1 VQYGRWLWAVLHGD
15 LGRSFIDNTPV
26 ADALWQRL
34 PVTIELAIGSF
45 LVAVIIAVPAGILS
59 AARPR
64 GWANAIGTLIALFGM
79 SVPHF
84 WLGMLFIILFA
95 VKLGWLPASGFV
107 PLSVDW
113 HANLVAMI
121 MPMVV
126 TGLRES
132 AILMR
137 MVRSSLL
144 EVLNEDYIRTAFSKG
159 LRDWQVVLGRAA
171 QCHDPGGH
179 GQRPDGLRHAGRTGH
194 HREHLRHS
202 RHGQDD
208 RRRHLPARL
217 RDCAGRCAGRHRDG
231 GHRQPVRGPALQRDR
246 PAHRPLI
253 AHPAHPTM
261 TSPDMNP
268 PSPAG
273 PAGAAPL
280 AYPAPLQPQPSG
292 GDRCGD
298 HRCTGTVGILHRY
311 WPGTIRFL
319 IRTTAICCLVPVP
332 STGSVPNDLGRDIY
346 TRMLYGSRI
355 SCRPR

>member
-1 VQYGRWLWAVLHGD
+1 MATTIKLPKLARRLLLSVPTLLLVSMVVFSLLAVLPGDPVAAILGMEATPEAAAALRLKLGLDDPLLVQYGRWLWAVLHGD

-159 LRDWQVVLGRAA
+159 LRDWQVVLGHALRNAMIPVVTA
-171 QCHDPGGH
+171 SGLMVSGMLGGLVITESIFGIPGMGKMIV
-179 GQRPDGLRHAGRTGH
+179 DAIF
-194 HREHLRHS
+194 
-202 RHGQDD
+202 
-208 RRRHLPARL
+208 
-217 RDCAGRCAGRHRDG
+217 
-231 GHRQPVRGPALQRDR
+231 QRDYVTVQAGVLAATVMVVIVNLCVDLLYSVIDPR
-246 PAHRPLI
+246 I
-253 AHPAHPTM
+253 A
-261 TSPDMNP
+261 
-268 PSPAG
+268 
-273 PAGAAPL
+273 
-280 AYPAPLQPQPSG
+280 
-292 GDRCGD
+292 R
-298 HRCTGTVGILHRY
+298 
-311 WPGTIRFL
+311 
-319 IRTTAICCLVPVP
+319 
-332 STGSVPNDLGRDIY
+332 
-346 TRMLYGSRI
+346 
-355 SCRPR
+355 

>member
-1 VQYGRWLWAVLHGD
+1 MQKLLKRLLLSIPTLILVSIVVFSLLAVLPGDPVAAILGMEATPEAAAALRLKLGLDDPLLVQYGRWLWAVLHGD

-45 LVAVIIAVPAGILS
+45 IVAIAIAVPAGILS

-64 GWANAIGTLIALFGM
+64 GAANAVGTFIALFGM

-113 HANLVAMI
+113 HANLIAMI

-159 LRDWQVVLGRAA
+159 LRDWQVVLGHALRNAMIPVVTA
-171 QCHDPGGH
+171 SGLMVSGMLGGLVITESIFGIPGMGKMIV
-179 GQRPDGLRHAGRTGH
+179 DAIF
-194 HREHLRHS
+194 
-202 RHGQDD
+202 
-208 RRRHLPARL
+208 
-217 RDCAGRCAGRHRDG
+217 
-231 GHRQPVRGPALQRDR
+231 QRDYVTVQAGVLAATVMVVIVNLCVDLLYSVIDPR
-246 PAHRPLI
+246 I
-253 AHPAHPTM
+253 A
-261 TSPDMNP
+261 
-268 PSPAG
+268 
-273 PAGAAPL
+273 
-280 AYPAPLQPQPSG
+280 
-292 GDRCGD
+292 R
-298 HRCTGTVGILHRY
+298 
-311 WPGTIRFL
+311 
-319 IRTTAICCLVPVP
+319 
-332 STGSVPNDLGRDIY
+332 
-346 TRMLYGSRI
+346 
-355 SCRPR
+355 

>member
-1 VQYGRWLWAVLHGD
+1 MPKLLKRLLLSLPTLLLVSMVVFSLLAVLPGDPVAAILGMEATPEAAAALRLKLGLDDPLLVQYGRWLWAVLHGD

-113 HANLVAMI
+113 HANLIAMI

-159 LRDWQVVLGRAA
+159 LRDWQVVLGHALRNAMIPVLTA
-171 QCHDPGGH
+171 SGLMVSGMLGGLVITESIFGIPGMGKMIV
-179 GQRPDGLRHAGRTGH
+179 DAIF
-194 HREHLRHS
+194 
-202 RHGQDD
+202 
-208 RRRHLPARL
+208 
-217 RDCAGRCAGRHRDG
+217 
-231 GHRQPVRGPALQRDR
+231 QRDYV
-246 PAHRPLI
+246 
-253 AHPAHPTM
+253 TVQ
-261 TSPDMNP
+261 
-268 PSPAG
+268 AG
-273 PAGAAPL
+273 VLAA
-280 AYPAPLQPQPSG
+280 
-292 GDRCGD
+292 
-298 HRCTGTVGILHRY
+298 TVMVVIVNLGVDLLY
-311 WPGTIRFL
+311 
-319 IRTTAICCLVPVP
+319 
-332 STGSVPNDLGRDIY
+332 SVIDP
-346 TRMLYGSRI
+346 RI
-355 SCRPR
+355 SR

>member
-1 VQYGRWLWAVLHGD
+1 MATTIKLPKLARRLLLSIPTLLLVSMVVFSLLAVLPGDPVAAILGMEATPEAAAALRLKLGLDDPLLVQYGRWLWAVLHGD

-113 HANLVAMI
+113 HANLIAMI

-159 LRDWQVVLGRAA
+159 LRDWQVVLGHALRNAMIPVVTA
-171 QCHDPGGH
+171 SGLMVSGMLGGLVITESIFGIPGMGKMIV
-179 GQRPDGLRHAGRTGH
+179 DAIF
-194 HREHLRHS
+194 
-202 RHGQDD
+202 
-208 RRRHLPARL
+208 
-217 RDCAGRCAGRHRDG
+217 
-231 GHRQPVRGPALQRDR
+231 QRDYVTVQAGVLAATVMVVIVNLCVDLLYSVIDPR
-246 PAHRPLI
+246 I
-253 AHPAHPTM
+253 A
-261 TSPDMNP
+261 
-268 PSPAG
+268 
-273 PAGAAPL
+273 
-280 AYPAPLQPQPSG
+280 
-292 GDRCGD
+292 R
-298 HRCTGTVGILHRY
+298 
-311 WPGTIRFL
+311 
-319 IRTTAICCLVPVP
+319 
-332 STGSVPNDLGRDIY
+332 
-346 TRMLYGSRI
+346 
-355 SCRPR
+355 

>member
-1 VQYGRWLWAVLHGD
+1 MPKLVRRLLLSVPTLLLVSMVVFSLLAVLPGDPVAAILGMEATPEAAAALRLKLGLDDPLLVQYGHWLWAVLHGD

-45 LVAVIIAVPAGILS
+45 LVAVLIAVPAGILS

-113 HANLVAMI
+113 HANLIAMI

-159 LRDWQVVLGRAA
+159 LRDWQVVLGHALRNAMIPVVTA
-171 QCHDPGGH
+171 SGLMVSGMLGGLVITESIFGIPGMGKMIV
-179 GQRPDGLRHAGRTGH
+179 DAIF
-194 HREHLRHS
+194 
-202 RHGQDD
+202 
-208 RRRHLPARL
+208 
-217 RDCAGRCAGRHRDG
+217 
-231 GHRQPVRGPALQRDR
+231 QRDYVTVQAGVLAATVMVVIVNLCVDLLYSVIDPR
-246 PAHRPLI
+246 I
-253 AHPAHPTM
+253 A
-261 TSPDMNP
+261 
-268 PSPAG
+268 
-273 PAGAAPL
+273 
-280 AYPAPLQPQPSG
+280 
-292 GDRCGD
+292 R
-298 HRCTGTVGILHRY
+298 
-311 WPGTIRFL
+311 
-319 IRTTAICCLVPVP
+319 
-332 STGSVPNDLGRDIY
+332 
-346 TRMLYGSRI
+346 
-355 SCRPR
+355 

>member
-1 VQYGRWLWAVLHGD
+1 MPKLLKRLLLSLPTLLLVSMVVFSLLAVLPGDPVAAILGMEATPEAAAALRLKLGLDDPLLVQYGRWLWAVLHGD

-45 LVAVIIAVPAGILS
+45 LVAVVIAVPAGILS

-113 HANLVAMI
+113 HANLIAMI

-159 LRDWQVVLGRAA
+159 LRDWQVVLGHALRNAMIPVLTA
-171 QCHDPGGH
+171 SGLMVSGMLGGLVITESIFGIPGMGKMIV
-179 GQRPDGLRHAGRTGH
+179 DAIF
-194 HREHLRHS
+194 
-202 RHGQDD
+202 
-208 RRRHLPARL
+208 
-217 RDCAGRCAGRHRDG
+217 
-231 GHRQPVRGPALQRDR
+231 QRDYV
-246 PAHRPLI
+246 
-253 AHPAHPTM
+253 TVQ
-261 TSPDMNP
+261 
-268 PSPAG
+268 AG
-273 PAGAAPL
+273 VLAA
-280 AYPAPLQPQPSG
+280 
-292 GDRCGD
+292 
-298 HRCTGTVGILHRY
+298 TVMVVIVNLGVDLLY
-311 WPGTIRFL
+311 
-319 IRTTAICCLVPVP
+319 
-332 STGSVPNDLGRDIY
+332 SVIDP
-346 TRMLYGSRI
+346 RI
-355 SCRPR
+355 SR

>member
-1 VQYGRWLWAVLHGD
+1 MAMTIKLPKLARRLLLSVPTLLLVSMVVFSLLAVLPGDPVAAILGMEATPEAAAALRLKLGLDDPLLVQYGRWLWAVLHGD

-34 PVTIELAIGSF
+34 PVTSELAIGSF
-45 LVAVIIAVPAGILS
+45 LVAVVIAVPAGILS

-113 HANLVAMI
+113 HANLIAMI

-159 LRDWQVVLGRAA
+159 LRDWQVVLGHALRNAMIPVVTA
-171 QCHDPGGH
+171 SGLMVSGMLGGLVITESIFGIPGMGKMIV
-179 GQRPDGLRHAGRTGH
+179 DAIF
-194 HREHLRHS
+194 
-202 RHGQDD
+202 
-208 RRRHLPARL
+208 
-217 RDCAGRCAGRHRDG
+217 
-231 GHRQPVRGPALQRDR
+231 QRDYVTVQAGVLAATVMVVIVNLCVDLLYSVIDPR
-246 PAHRPLI
+246 I
-253 AHPAHPTM
+253 A
-261 TSPDMNP
+261 
-268 PSPAG
+268 
-273 PAGAAPL
+273 
-280 AYPAPLQPQPSG
+280 
-292 GDRCGD
+292 R
-298 HRCTGTVGILHRY
+298 
-311 WPGTIRFL
+311 
-319 IRTTAICCLVPVP
+319 
-332 STGSVPNDLGRDIY
+332 
-346 TRMLYGSRI
+346 
-355 SCRPR
+355 

>member
-1 VQYGRWLWAVLHGD
+1 MPKLLKRLLLSLPTLLLVSMVVFSLLAVLPGDPVAAILGMEATPEAAAALRLKLGLDDPLLVQYGRWLWAVLHGD

-113 HANLVAMI
+113 HANLIAMI

-159 LRDWQVVLGRAA
+159 LRDWQVVLGHALRNAMIPVITA
-171 QCHDPGGH
+171 SGLMVSGMLGGLVITESIFGIPGMGKMIV
-179 GQRPDGLRHAGRTGH
+179 DAIF
-194 HREHLRHS
+194 
-202 RHGQDD
+202 
-208 RRRHLPARL
+208 
-217 RDCAGRCAGRHRDG
+217 
-231 GHRQPVRGPALQRDR
+231 QRDYV
-246 PAHRPLI
+246 
-253 AHPAHPTM
+253 TVQ
-261 TSPDMNP
+261 
-268 PSPAG
+268 AG
-273 PAGAAPL
+273 VLAA
-280 AYPAPLQPQPSG
+280 
-292 GDRCGD
+292 
-298 HRCTGTVGILHRY
+298 TVMVVIVNLGVDLLY
-311 WPGTIRFL
+311 
-319 IRTTAICCLVPVP
+319 
-332 STGSVPNDLGRDIY
+332 SVIDP
-346 TRMLYGSRI
+346 RI
-355 SCRPR
+355 SR

>member
-1 VQYGRWLWAVLHGD
+1 MATTIKLPKLAQRLLLSVPTLLLVSMVVFSLLAVLPGDPVAAILGMEATPEAAAALRLKLGLDDPLLVQYGRWLWAVLHGD

-34 PVTIELAIGSF
+34 LVTIELAIGSF
-45 LVAVIIAVPAGILS
+45 LVAVVIAVPAGILS

-113 HANLVAMI
+113 HANLIAMI

-159 LRDWQVVLGRAA
+159 LRDWQVVLGHALRNAMIPVVTA
-171 QCHDPGGH
+171 SGLMVSGMLGGLVITESIFGIPGMGKMIV
-179 GQRPDGLRHAGRTGH
+179 DAIF
-194 HREHLRHS
+194 
-202 RHGQDD
+202 
-208 RRRHLPARL
+208 
-217 RDCAGRCAGRHRDG
+217 
-231 GHRQPVRGPALQRDR
+231 QRDYVTVQAGVLAATVMVVIVNLCVDLLYSVIDPR
-246 PAHRPLI
+246 I
-253 AHPAHPTM
+253 A
-261 TSPDMNP
+261 
-268 PSPAG
+268 
-273 PAGAAPL
+273 
-280 AYPAPLQPQPSG
+280 
-292 GDRCGD
+292 R
-298 HRCTGTVGILHRY
+298 
-311 WPGTIRFL
+311 
-319 IRTTAICCLVPVP
+319 
-332 STGSVPNDLGRDIY
+332 
-346 TRMLYGSRI
+346 
-355 SCRPR
+355 

>member
-1 VQYGRWLWAVLHGD
+1 MLKLPKFLQRLLLSLPTLLLVSMVVFSLLAVLPGDPVAAILGMEATPEAAAALRLKLGLDDPLLVQYGRWLWAVLHGD

-26 ADALWQRL
+26 AEALWQRL
-34 PVTIELAIGSF
+34 PVTIELALGSF

-113 HANLVAMI
+113 HANLIAMV

-159 LRDWQVVLGRAA
+159 LRDWQVVLGHALRNAMIPVLTA
-171 QCHDPGGH
+171 SGLMVSGMLGGLVITESIFGIPGMGKMIV
-179 GQRPDGLRHAGRTGH
+179 DAIF
-194 HREHLRHS
+194 
-202 RHGQDD
+202 
-208 RRRHLPARL
+208 
-217 RDCAGRCAGRHRDG
+217 
-231 GHRQPVRGPALQRDR
+231 QRDYVTVQAGVLAATVMVIVVNLCVDLLYSVIDPR
-246 PAHRPLI
+246 I
-253 AHPAHPTM
+253 A
-261 TSPDMNP
+261 
-268 PSPAG
+268 
-273 PAGAAPL
+273 
-280 AYPAPLQPQPSG
+280 
-292 GDRCGD
+292 R
-298 HRCTGTVGILHRY
+298 
-311 WPGTIRFL
+311 
-319 IRTTAICCLVPVP
+319 
-332 STGSVPNDLGRDIY
+332 
-346 TRMLYGSRI
+346 
-355 SCRPR
+355 

>member
-1 VQYGRWLWAVLHGD
+1 MATTIKLPKLARRLLLSVPTLLLVSMVVFSLLAVLPGDPVAAILGMEATPEAAAALRLKLGLDDPLLVQYGRWLWAVLHGD

-64 GWANAIGTLIALFGM
+64 GWANAIGTLVALFGM

-113 HANLVAMI
+113 HANLIAMI

-159 LRDWQVVLGRAA
+159 LRDWQVVLGHALRNAMIPVVTA
-171 QCHDPGGH
+171 SGLMVSGMLGGLVITESIFGIPGMGKMIV
-179 GQRPDGLRHAGRTGH
+179 DAIF
-194 HREHLRHS
+194 
-202 RHGQDD
+202 
-208 RRRHLPARL
+208 
-217 RDCAGRCAGRHRDG
+217 
-231 GHRQPVRGPALQRDR
+231 QRDYVTVQAGVLAATVMVVIVNLCVDLLYSVIDPR
-246 PAHRPLI
+246 I
-253 AHPAHPTM
+253 A
-261 TSPDMNP
+261 
-268 PSPAG
+268 
-273 PAGAAPL
+273 
-280 AYPAPLQPQPSG
+280 
-292 GDRCGD
+292 R
-298 HRCTGTVGILHRY
+298 
-311 WPGTIRFL
+311 
-319 IRTTAICCLVPVP
+319 
-332 STGSVPNDLGRDIY
+332 
-346 TRMLYGSRI
+346 
-355 SCRPR
+355 

>member
-1 VQYGRWLWAVLHGD
+1 MASSLKPLALPRLPKLVRRVLLSVPTLLLVSMVVFSLLAVLPGDPVAAILGMEATPEAAAALRLKLGLDDPLLVQYGHWLWAVLHGD

-45 LVAVIIAVPAGILS
+45 LVAVLIAVPAGILS

-113 HANLVAMI
+113 HANLIAMI

-159 LRDWQVVLGRAA
+159 LRDWQVVLGHALRNAMIPVVTA
-171 QCHDPGGH
+171 SGLMVSGMLGGLVITESIFGIPGMGKMIV
-179 GQRPDGLRHAGRTGH
+179 DAIF
-194 HREHLRHS
+194 
-202 RHGQDD
+202 
-208 RRRHLPARL
+208 
-217 RDCAGRCAGRHRDG
+217 
-231 GHRQPVRGPALQRDR
+231 QRDYVTVQAGVLAATVMVVIVNLCVDLLYSVIDPR
-246 PAHRPLI
+246 I
-253 AHPAHPTM
+253 A
-261 TSPDMNP
+261 
-268 PSPAG
+268 
-273 PAGAAPL
+273 
-280 AYPAPLQPQPSG
+280 
-292 GDRCGD
+292 R
-298 HRCTGTVGILHRY
+298 
-311 WPGTIRFL
+311 
-319 IRTTAICCLVPVP
+319 
-332 STGSVPNDLGRDIY
+332 
-346 TRMLYGSRI
+346 
-355 SCRPR
+355 

>member
-1 VQYGRWLWAVLHGD
+1 MATTIKLPKLARRLLLSIPTLLLVSMVVFSLLAVLPGDPVAAILGMEATPEAAAALRLKLGLDDPLLVQYGRWLWAVLHGD

-64 GWANAIGTLIALFGM
+64 GRANAVGTLIALFGM

-113 HANLVAMI
+113 HANLIAMI

-159 LRDWQVVLGRAA
+159 LRDWQVVLGHALRNAMIPVVTA
-171 QCHDPGGH
+171 SGLMVSGMLGGLVITESIFGIPGMGKMIV
-179 GQRPDGLRHAGRTGH
+179 DAIF
-194 HREHLRHS
+194 
-202 RHGQDD
+202 
-208 RRRHLPARL
+208 
-217 RDCAGRCAGRHRDG
+217 
-231 GHRQPVRGPALQRDR
+231 QRDYVTVQAGVLAATVMVVIVNLCVDLLYSVIDPR
-246 PAHRPLI
+246 I
-253 AHPAHPTM
+253 A
-261 TSPDMNP
+261 
-268 PSPAG
+268 
-273 PAGAAPL
+273 
-280 AYPAPLQPQPSG
+280 
-292 GDRCGD
+292 R
-298 HRCTGTVGILHRY
+298 
-311 WPGTIRFL
+311 
-319 IRTTAICCLVPVP
+319 
-332 STGSVPNDLGRDIY
+332 
-346 TRMLYGSRI
+346 
-355 SCRPR
+355 

>member
-1 VQYGRWLWAVLHGD
+1 MATTFKLPKLARRLLLSIPTLLLVSMVVFSLLAVLPGDPVAAILGMEATPEAAAALRLKLGLDDPLLVQYGRWLWAVLHGD

-159 LRDWQVVLGRAA
+159 LRDWQVVLGHALRNAMIPVVTA
-171 QCHDPGGH
+171 SGLMVSGMLGGLVITESIFGIPGMGKMIV
-179 GQRPDGLRHAGRTGH
+179 DAIF
-194 HREHLRHS
+194 
-202 RHGQDD
+202 
-208 RRRHLPARL
+208 
-217 RDCAGRCAGRHRDG
+217 
-231 GHRQPVRGPALQRDR
+231 QRDYVTVQAGVLAATVMVVIVNLCVDLLYSVIDPR
-246 PAHRPLI
+246 I
-253 AHPAHPTM
+253 A
-261 TSPDMNP
+261 
-268 PSPAG
+268 
-273 PAGAAPL
+273 
-280 AYPAPLQPQPSG
+280 
-292 GDRCGD
+292 R
-298 HRCTGTVGILHRY
+298 
-311 WPGTIRFL
+311 
-319 IRTTAICCLVPVP
+319 
-332 STGSVPNDLGRDIY
+332 
-346 TRMLYGSRI
+346 
-355 SCRPR
+355 

>member
-1 VQYGRWLWAVLHGD
+1 MPKLPKLVKRLLLSLPTLLLVSMVVFSLLAVLPGDPVAAILGMEATPEAAAALRLKLGLDDPLLVQYGRWLWAVLHGD

-26 ADALWQRL
+26 AEALWQRL
-34 PVTIELAIGSF
+34 PVTIELALGSF
-45 LVAVIIAVPAGILS
+45 LVAAIIAVPAGILS

-113 HANLVAMI
+113 HANLIAMA

-159 LRDWQVVLGRAA
+159 LRDWQVVLGHALRNAMIPVVTA
-171 QCHDPGGH
+171 SGLMVSGMLGGLVITESIFGIPGMGKMIV
-179 GQRPDGLRHAGRTGH
+179 DAIF
-194 HREHLRHS
+194 
-202 RHGQDD
+202 
-208 RRRHLPARL
+208 
-217 RDCAGRCAGRHRDG
+217 
-231 GHRQPVRGPALQRDR
+231 QRDYVTVQAGVLAATVMVVIVNLCVDLLYSVIDPR
-246 PAHRPLI
+246 I
-253 AHPAHPTM
+253 A
-261 TSPDMNP
+261 
-268 PSPAG
+268 
-273 PAGAAPL
+273 
-280 AYPAPLQPQPSG
+280 
-292 GDRCGD
+292 R
-298 HRCTGTVGILHRY
+298 
-311 WPGTIRFL
+311 
-319 IRTTAICCLVPVP
+319 
-332 STGSVPNDLGRDIY
+332 
-346 TRMLYGSRI
+346 
-355 SCRPR
+355 

>member
-1 VQYGRWLWAVLHGD
+1 MATTIKLPKLARRLLLSVPTLLLVSMVVFSLLAVLPGDPVAAILGMEATPEAAAALRLKLGLDDPLLVQYGRWLWAVLHGD

-45 LVAVIIAVPAGILS
+45 LVAVVIAVPAGILS

-64 GWANAIGTLIALFGM
+64 GWANAVGTLIALFGM

-113 HANLVAMI
+113 HANLISMI

-159 LRDWQVVLGRAA
+159 LRDWQVVLGHALRNAMIPVVTA
-171 QCHDPGGH
+171 SGLMVSGMLGGLVITESIFGIPGMGKMIV
-179 GQRPDGLRHAGRTGH
+179 DAIF
-194 HREHLRHS
+194 
-202 RHGQDD
+202 
-208 RRRHLPARL
+208 
-217 RDCAGRCAGRHRDG
+217 
-231 GHRQPVRGPALQRDR
+231 QRDYVTVQAGVLAATVMVVIVNLCVDLLYSVIDPR
-246 PAHRPLI
+246 I
-253 AHPAHPTM
+253 A
-261 TSPDMNP
+261 
-268 PSPAG
+268 
-273 PAGAAPL
+273 
-280 AYPAPLQPQPSG
+280 
-292 GDRCGD
+292 R
-298 HRCTGTVGILHRY
+298 
-311 WPGTIRFL
+311 
-319 IRTTAICCLVPVP
+319 
-332 STGSVPNDLGRDIY
+332 
-346 TRMLYGSRI
+346 
-355 SCRPR
+355 

>member
-1 VQYGRWLWAVLHGD
+1 MATTIKLPKLARRLLMSVPTLLLVSMVVFSLLAVLPGDPVAAILGMEATPEAAAALRLKLGLDDPLLVQYGRWLWAVLHGD

-45 LVAVIIAVPAGILS
+45 LVAVVIAVPAGILS

-64 GWANAIGTLIALFGM
+64 GWANAVGTLIALFGM

-113 HANLVAMI
+113 HANLIAMI

-159 LRDWQVVLGRAA
+159 LRDWQVVLGHALRNAMIPVVTA
-171 QCHDPGGH
+171 SGLMVSGMLGGLVITESIFGIPGMGKMIV
-179 GQRPDGLRHAGRTGH
+179 DAIF
-194 HREHLRHS
+194 
-202 RHGQDD
+202 
-208 RRRHLPARL
+208 
-217 RDCAGRCAGRHRDG
+217 
-231 GHRQPVRGPALQRDR
+231 QRDYVTVQAGVLAATVMVVIVNLCVDLLYSVIDPR
-246 PAHRPLI
+246 I
-253 AHPAHPTM
+253 A
-261 TSPDMNP
+261 
-268 PSPAG
+268 
-273 PAGAAPL
+273 
-280 AYPAPLQPQPSG
+280 
-292 GDRCGD
+292 R
-298 HRCTGTVGILHRY
+298 
-311 WPGTIRFL
+311 
-319 IRTTAICCLVPVP
+319 
-332 STGSVPNDLGRDIY
+332 
-346 TRMLYGSRI
+346 
-355 SCRPR
+355 

>member
-1 VQYGRWLWAVLHGD
+1 MATTFKLPKLARRLLLSIPTLLLVSMVVFSLLAVLPGDPVAAILGMEATPEAAAALRLKLGLDDPLLVQYGRWLWAVLHGD

-113 HANLVAMI
+113 HANLIAMI

-159 LRDWQVVLGRAA
+159 LRDWQVVLGHALRNAMIPVVTA
-171 QCHDPGGH
+171 SGLMVSGMLGGLVITESIFGIPGMGKMIV
-179 GQRPDGLRHAGRTGH
+179 DAIF
-194 HREHLRHS
+194 
-202 RHGQDD
+202 
-208 RRRHLPARL
+208 
-217 RDCAGRCAGRHRDG
+217 
-231 GHRQPVRGPALQRDR
+231 QRDYVTVQAGVLAATVMVVIVNLCVDLLYSVIDPR
-246 PAHRPLI
+246 I
-253 AHPAHPTM
+253 A
-261 TSPDMNP
+261 
-268 PSPAG
+268 
-273 PAGAAPL
+273 
-280 AYPAPLQPQPSG
+280 
-292 GDRCGD
+292 R
-298 HRCTGTVGILHRY
+298 
-311 WPGTIRFL
+311 
-319 IRTTAICCLVPVP
+319 
-332 STGSVPNDLGRDIY
+332 
-346 TRMLYGSRI
+346 
-355 SCRPR
+355 